1 MTTIETMTKATE
13 ADIRQGSRAPLALG
27 LLTAMIVLSADQ
39 LSKYW
44 ILYGFHLPDR
54 GSVPI
59 LPGLN
64 FTMVWNTAVTFGMFS
79 RAGASGRIIF
89 SVVALV
95 IVGGLMMWMA
105 RSRRPLI
112 TCAVGA
118 IAGGAIGNVIDR
130 LRYGAVVDFI
140 HLHAAGWSWYV
151 FNVADSAIVCSVATL
166 IVDGL
171 LQDGRKTG

>member
-1 MTTIETMTKATE
+1 MPNTTGEATG
-13 ADIRQGSRAPLALG
+13 RGSRGALGLG
-27 LLTAMIVLSADQ
+27 LLTTMIVLSADQ

-44 ILYGFHLPDR
+44 ILYGFHLPDK

-79 RAGASGRIIF
+79 RAGSSGRIIF
-89 SVVALV
+89 SAVALL
-95 IVGGLMMWMA
+95 IVGGLLVWMA

-151 FNVADSAIVCSVATL
+151 FNVADSAIVCSVAAL